1 MINNTCYNSSGCG
14 SYQKWRIGN
23 DVRSILLA
31 NSGITTQVGQNI
43 FPLIAPENVKGDFI
57 IYQRDKYS
65 KQTTKMGVYEDDCQL
80 VVVAVAESYD
90 DALNLAELI
99 DNTLTGKHIKDDG
112 TRITIDLV
120 DSTEAF
126 EDLKY
131 IETLLFKIK

>member
-1 MINNTCYNSSGCG
+1 MINNTCYNSGCG

-31 NSGITTQVGQNI
+31 NSGITAQVGQNI

-120 DSTEAF
+120 DSTEAY

>member
-1 MINNTCYNSSGCG
+1 MINNTCYNSGCG

>member
-1 MINNTCYNSSGCG
+1 M
-14 SYQKWRIGN
+14 
-23 DVRSILLA
+23 LLS
-31 NSGITTQVGQNI
+31 NSGITAQVKNNI
-43 FPLIAPENVKGDFI
+43 YPLVAPENVVGDFI

-65 KQTTKMGVYEDDCQL
+65 KQATKMGVYEDDCQL

-99 DNTLTGKHIKDDG
+99 DNTLTGRHINDDG
-112 TRITIDLV
+112 IKISIDLV

>member
-1 MINNTCYNSSGCG
+1 MTSTCYNSGCG
-14 SYQKWRIGN
+14 SYQKWKIGN
-23 DVRSILLA
+23 EVRSMLLS
-31 NSGITTQVGQNI
+31 NSGITAQVKNNI
-43 FPLIAPENVKGDFI
+43 YPLVAPENVVGDFI

-65 KQTTKMGVYEDDCQL
+65 KQATKMGVYEDDCQL

-99 DNTLTGKHIKDDG
+99 DNTLTGRHINDDG
-112 TRITIDLV
+112 IKISIDLV